1 MRTTFAGLFFFA
13 MLLPN
18 HSLIAQQSNPDSIK
32 YTDGLQ
38 LLIVGKLHWEKNYLR
53 LPASYVT
60 RVRKP
65 VWALSRNSAGISVL
79 FRTNATRIVVRWT
92 VMDDNNLSHMPATGV
107 KGVDLYARV
116 GNNWQFV
123 NVGVPK
129 SKVNKYTLLS
139 DGDGVVRDYLLN
151 LPLYDGID
159 SLSIGVNKNAIITKP
174 QHSGLASKSP
184 IIYYGSSIA
193 QGGVASR
200 PGMAFT
206 NIIARQLDRSVI
218 NLGFSGNGTFDLSV
232 AEAMAQTKAALYVID
247 CNPNTREDS
256 VYSGALR
263 VVRLLKSKHP
273 ETPVLLVEG
282 FHTDT
287 EEFEQAKNA
296 SVDKKRL
303 GLETAYHELQKSG
316 MKGLW
321 YKSGNDLLGSDHEAT
336 VDGVH
341 PNDLGMMRMAK
352 ALLPVI
358 RSIIH

>member
-1 MRTTFAGLFFFA
+1 MRTILAGLFFFA
-13 MLLPN
+13 MLLAN
-18 HSLIAQQSNPDSIK
+18 CSLIAQQSNPDSLK
-32 YTDGLQ
+32 YTDGHQ
-38 LLIVGKLHWEKNYLR
+38 LLVIGKLHWEKNYRR
-53 LPASYVT
+53 LPASYLT

-65 VWALSRNSAGISVL
+65 VWDLSRNSAGISVL
-79 FRTNATRIVVRWT
+79 FRTNAKKIVVVWT
-92 VMDDNNLSHMPATGV
+92 VMDDNNLPHMPATGV
-107 KGVDLYARV
+107 KGVDLYAWV
-116 GNNWQFV
+116 GDSWQFV
-123 NVGVPK
+123 NVGVPI

-159 SLSIGVNKNAIITKP
+159 SLSIGVNNYAVITMP
-174 QHSGLASKSP
+174 QHSSLATRSP
-184 IIYYGSSIA
+184 IVYYGSSIA

-232 AEAMAQTKAALYVID
+232 AEAMAQTKSALYVID
-247 CNPNTREDS
+247 CNPNTHEDS
-256 VYSGALR
+256 VYNGALR
-263 VVRLLKSKHP
+263 VVRLLKNKHP

-287 EEFEQAKNA
+287 EEFEQSKNA
-296 SVDKKRL
+296 SVDKKRQA
-303 GLETAYHELQKSG
+303 LETAYEELLKSG
-316 MKGLW
+316 IKGLW
-321 YKSGNDLLGSDHEAT
+321 YKSGNDLIGSDHEGT

-358 RSIIH
+358 SSIIR

>member
-1 MRTTFAGLFFFA
+1 MRTILAGQFFFT
-13 MLLPN
+13 MLFAN
-18 HSLIAQQSNPDSIK
+18 YSLIAQQSNPDSIK
-32 YTDGLQ
+32 YTDGQQ
-38 LLIVGKLHWEKNYLR
+38 LLIVGKMHWEKNYQR
-53 LPASYVT
+53 LPASFAN
-60 RVRKP
+60 RVRRP
-65 VWALSRNSAGISVL
+65 VWALSRNSAGISIL
-79 FRTNATRIVVRWT
+79 FRTNSTKIVVRWI
-92 VMDDNNLSHMPATGV
+92 VMDDNNLPHMPATGV
-107 KGVDLYARV
+107 KGVDLYAWV
-116 GNNWQFV
+116 GDKWQFV

-129 SKVNKYTLLS
+129 SKVNNYTLLS

-151 LPLYDGID
+151 LPLYDGVD
-159 SLSIGVNKNAIITKP
+159 SLSIGVNNNAVISKP

-184 IIYYGSSIA
+184 VVYYGSSIA

-256 VYSGALR
+256 VYSGAIR
-263 VVRLLKSKHP
+263 VVRFLKSKHP

-282 FHTDT
+282 FHTET
-287 EEFEQAKNA
+287 EEFEQSKNA
-296 SVDKKRL
+296 SVDKKRQ
-303 GLETAYHELQKSG
+303 GLETAYQELQKSG

-341 PNDLGMMRMAK
+341 PNDLGMMRIAK

-358 RSIIH
+358 RSILR